1 MALGLVQ
8 PRSGDYIFKASLQDP
23 LNSPRNIRKRT
34 YSATKVSD
42 ELPVNVA
49 LDIVLDTPVL
59 IVPRSS
65 SSPHVLV
72 AHLGRIAI
80 SNYSKIIDDITE
92 SYKEQSD
99 ENSEENLFDI
109 EDIDKTIKGSI
120 YGGENNLNIDE
131 DDVYSIEIRNMNLFS
146 LDTST
151 RKGFRLSALPRS
163 EEFYSCEQ
171 DAVAIIHDTTI
182 RLEIICRK
190 SSDNA
195 FVNNF
200 DSSAGSFVTISETND
215 EIMNQL
221 VISGSIVN
229 PLRLSLKRPQYEQLI
244 DTIENAFSIP
254 NELIRPPERS
264 KYNYNLI
271 SESMVDETAE
281 KSEERKKDLFNARKD
296 AEMLP
301 KIFFTL
307 PVFIIQLNNSDNLP
321 VVEICFRDF
330 NVTFEKLSQWE
341 TKLQV
346 ALRSVIM
353 EDLLQSIESKHRIM
367 VSSTNDEGDDQR
379 LQTPFLS
386 NSCPDLT
393 AFGGCNSLLSSS
405 LPNNLEQNV
414 GFSQFMKQRKRTTK
428 INTIPTPNC
437 DTPPPSPQMKIID
450 DNLVIYSSLI
460 IDPDCPQ
467 FESKYES
474 MRANSC
480 IDFNCLNLNISVESW
495 FVLLNFF
502 GLLSSDDESMSNKAS
517 NVNTQTESEQ
527 NQSGKSELN
536 ITIKSLN
543 LILVKPEYELARAN
557 VSNARFIITKT
568 GVCKKIDGSL
578 GSISVLD
585 LTLHGCI
592 YREKFMTSGNEAL
605 KFSYLRECPKPLIG
619 KRSLKKDAQLC
630 IKMSSVRYVHTK
642 RYVKHL
648 KLSKKS
654 CFSQFNFSISTYIL
668 KQ

>member
-8 PRSGDYIFKASLQDP
+8 PRSGDYVFKASLQDQM
-23 LNSPRNIRKRT
+23 NSPRHIRKQRT
-34 YSATKVSD
+34 FSLSKVPDDIIAS
-42 ELPVNVA
+42 LKVQVS

-72 AHLGRIAI
+72 AHLGRISI
-80 SNYSKIIDDITE
+80 SNYCNNIDDQYDENIIKTD
-92 SYKEQSD
+92 SYKGNSED
-99 ENSEENLFDI
+99 SEENLFD
-109 EDIDKTIKGSI
+109 DIDKTIKGSI
-120 YGGENNLNIDE
+120 FGDNLNNDD
-131 DDVYSIEIRNMNLFS
+131 DDVYSIEIRNLNLFS

-182 RLEIICRK
+182 RLEICRK
-190 SSDNA
+190 ITDSA
-195 FVNNF
+195 FVNI
-200 DSSAGSFVTISETND
+200 DSSTGSFVTISESND
-215 EIMNQL
+215 EIINQL

-254 NELIRPPERS
+254 NDLIRPPKERS
-264 KYNYNLI
+264 KYNVI
-271 SESMVDETAE
+271 SSESIIDETYKPE
-281 KSEERKKDLFNARKD
+281 DRKKDLFNARKD

-301 KIFFTL
+301 KILFTL
-307 PVFIIQLNNSDNLP
+307 PVFIIQLNNADNLP

-330 NVTFEKLSQWE
+330 NVTFEKISQWE

-353 EDLLQSIESKHRIM
+353 EDLLQPIESKHRIM
-367 VSSTNDEGDDQR
+367 VTSTNDRDDDQR

-393 AFGGCNSLLSSS
+393 AAFGGCSSLLSSS

-414 GFSQFMKQRKRTTK
+414 GFSQFMKQRKRMMK
-428 INTIPTPNC
+428 INTLPTPNC

-450 DNLVIYSSLI
+450 DNLVIYSSLL
-460 IDPDCPQ
+460 IDSECPQ

-474 MRANSC
+474 MRAKSC

-502 GLLSSDDESMSNKAS
+502 GLLSSDDESITNKAT
-517 NVNTQTESEQ
+517 NVSSQAESEQ
-527 NQSGKSELN
+527 NQNGKSELN

-557 VSNARFIITKT
+557 VSNARFIITKSE
-568 GVCKKIDGSL
+568 VDKKIDGSL
-578 GSISVLD
+578 GSISVSD
-585 LTLHGCI
+585 LTFHGCI

-605 KFSYLRECPKPLIG
+605 KFIYLRECPKPLIG
-619 KRSLKKDAQLC
+619 KRSLKKDAQLS

-642 RYVKHL
+642 RYGH
-648 KLSKKS
+648 
-654 CFSQFNFSISTYIL
+654 
-668 KQ
+668 